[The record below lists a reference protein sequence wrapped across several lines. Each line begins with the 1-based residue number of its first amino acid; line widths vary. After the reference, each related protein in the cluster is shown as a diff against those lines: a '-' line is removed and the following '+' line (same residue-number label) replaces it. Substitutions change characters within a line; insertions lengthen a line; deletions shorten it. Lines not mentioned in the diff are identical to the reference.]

1 MEFGGFM
8 KRFSSLLTLIFIFTR
23 LLYGQQN
30 NIAVINF
37 EALGMSPVEA
47 AALTDRFRSELFKT
61 GKFTVLERDKM
72 NEILTEQGL
81 QQTGCTSSECLVE
94 MGKLLN
100 VHQIFAGS
108 VSQFGNLF
116 SVTVRIIDIETGKI
130 QDSNSQDFS
139 SGKEKLLTE
148 GMKAV
153 ALYFAGV
160 KAPATSP
167 GVEPQKTAANDTAK
181 VSSPKNESAAMR
193 RR

>member
-1 MEFGGFM
+1 M
-8 KRFSSLLTLIFIFTR
+8 KRIFSLIILVFIFSQG
-23 LLYGQQN
+23 LYGQQQN
-30 NIAVINF
+30 VAVINF
-37 EALGMSPVEA
+37 EALGLSQVEG

-72 NEILTEQGL
+72 DEILVEQGL

-108 VSQFGNLF
+108 VSQFGNIF
-116 SVTVRIIDIETGKI
+116 SVTVRLVDIQTGKI
-130 QDSNSQDFS
+130 QDTNSQDFS

-148 GMKAV
+148 GMRAV

-160 KAPATSP
+160 KTTVASPRIEPAVTTGIDTVAVSTP
-167 GVEPQKTAANDTAK
+167 KSDNPTA
-181 VSSPKNESAAMR
+181 R
-193 RR
+193 RRR

>member
-1 MEFGGFM
+1 M
-8 KRFSSLLTLIFIFTR
+8 KRVLAIILLVLFLSQ
-23 LLYGQQN
+23 LLYSQQQN
-30 NIAVINF
+30 VNVAVINF
-37 EALGMSPVEA
+37 EALGLSQVEA

-72 NEILTEQGL
+72 DEILVEQGL
-81 QQTGCTSSECLVE
+81 QQSGCTSSECLVE

-116 SVTVRIIDIETGKI
+116 SVTVRLVDIQTGKI
-130 QDSNSQDFS
+130 QDSNSQDFN

-148 GMKAV
+148 GMRAV

-160 KAPATSP
+160 KNPVVSPQVAAQPASANTDSL
-167 GVEPQKTAANDTAK
+167 AAK
-181 VSSPKNESAAMR
+181 KNEMLQKLMSR
-193 RR
+193 RRK

>member
-1 MEFGGFM
+1 M
-8 KRFSSLLTLIFIFTR
+8 KRVFSFIIMGFI
-23 LLYGQQN
+23 YSQVVFGQQQN
-30 NIAVINF
+30 VAVINF
-37 EALGMSPVEA
+37 EALGLSQVEG

-72 NEILTEQGL
+72 DEILVEQGL

-108 VSQFGNLF
+108 VSQFGNIF
-116 SVTVRIIDIETGKI
+116 SVTVRLVDIQTGKI

-139 SGKEKLLTE
+139 SGKEKLLTD

-153 ALYFAGV
+153 ALYFAGIKTV
-160 KAPATSP
+160 IAAPRVEQAVTTSS
-167 GVEPQKTAANDTAK
+167 DT
-181 VSSPKNESAAMR
+181 SALKREMLNKMSAR
-193 RR
+193 RRTK